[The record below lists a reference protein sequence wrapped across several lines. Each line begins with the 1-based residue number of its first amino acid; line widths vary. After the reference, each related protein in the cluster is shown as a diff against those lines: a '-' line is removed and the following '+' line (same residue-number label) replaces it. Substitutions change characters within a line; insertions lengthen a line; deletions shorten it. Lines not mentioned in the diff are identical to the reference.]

1 MRIELITLVVLTR
14 QIRTIF
20 QLIEETQVRFH
31 SMIYSKK
38 QQHHSSL
45 ILSYLQSLDSF
56 YLSPDPSLLKS
67 LLSQVHHILAQIPC
81 PSLLHTVI
89 CAAIPLPSVSI
100 TKRVV
105 SNCCMI
111 PNGKVDA
118 QVLRTLLRVITDGDN
133 WTVTWSTATGM
144 IFHGLEG
151 NEEDQNK
158 SIRLACAAVEGC
170 SNPDM
175 CGEFVI
181 KFLHRLVEVLPVASR
196 GMNHQLTECILMSY
210 QLTEDWIDRLL
221 WSLKTILESFQD
233 PRILT
238 HTIDL
243 ILSLSSHIS
252 FYVVFASFF
261 CNLIRSK
268 LASSNRDPFLHA
280 RLLRLMALLLPL
292 IDLQPVLRP
301 NSWLYQKWQES
312 KNQLEKEEIAYN
324 TSIHRIPSFFTDN
337 QNMTPFNS
345 HSNLFFLFVRKISF
359 FSSLLVIN

>member
-196 GMNHQLTECILMSY
+196 GMNHQLTECILMSH
-210 QLTEDWIDRLL
+210 QLNEDWIDRLL

-337 QNMTPFNS
+337 QNMTSFNS

>member
-170 SNPDM
+170 SNPD
-175 CGEFVI
+175 
-181 KFLHRLVEVLPVASR
+181 
-196 GMNHQLTECILMSY
+196 
-210 QLTEDWIDRLL
+210 WIDRLL

-301 NSWLYQKWQES
+301 NSWLYQKCQES

>member
-1 MRIELITLVVLTR
+1 
-14 QIRTIF
+14 
-20 QLIEETQVRFH
+20 
-31 SMIYSKK
+31 
-38 QQHHSSL
+38 
-45 ILSYLQSLDSF
+45 
-56 YLSPDPSLLKS
+56 
-67 LLSQVHHILAQIPC
+67 
-81 PSLLHTVI
+81 
-89 CAAIPLPSVSI
+89 
-100 TKRVV
+100 
-105 SNCCMI
+105 
-111 PNGKVDA
+111 
-118 QVLRTLLRVITDGDN
+118 
-133 WTVTWSTATGM
+133 M

-196 GMNHQLTECILMSY
+196 GMNHQLTECILMSH
-210 QLTEDWIDRLL
+210 QLNEDWIDRLL